1 MIARQ
6 ETHSIEDNS
15 GPVGP
20 AAEEVI
26 MATQKPPPLEERVK
40 RLEEALQ
47 HKMDKTDG
55 EDLEERV
62 VDLED
67 VGERVNDLEEKQEE
81 IIEKTDDNESR
92 VSDVENQAYDLEGW
106 LARGENE
113 HDDLSSRLN
122 EHDSQISEHDSQIS
136 ELESQGT
143 DTEDNLS

>member
-62 VDLED
+62 VDLEERVDDHED

-106 LARGENE
+106 LARAKMSMMTSAAG
-113 HDDLSSRLN
+113 SMSTTVR
-122 EHDSQISEHDSQIS
+122 SVSM
-136 ELESQGT
+136 
-143 DTEDNLS
+143 

>member
-20 AAEEVI
+20 SAEEVI

-55 EDLEERV
+55 EDLE
-62 VDLED
+62 
-67 VGERVNDLEEKQEE
+67 ERVNDLEEKQEE